1 MVSRP
6 RNNMPPGIAAE
17 LRARRAQQIKD
28 ATEYRR
34 LLLHEP
40 PDLEAIAA
48 VEARMGEY
56 LAWVEHNVPL
66 PGVEEKNNA
75 PGGLGDSGSH

>member
-6 RNNMPPGIAAE
+6 RNNMPPGIQAE
-17 LRARRAQQIKD
+17 LKARRAQQIKD
-28 ATEYRR
+28 ATKYRQ

-40 PDLEAIAA
+40 RDEEAIAA
-48 VEARMGEY
+48 IEAKMGEY
-56 LAWVEHNVPL
+56 LAWVDANVPL

-75 PGGLGDSGSH
+75 PGGLGDPGSH